1 MKDFILFKIGDQT
14 FAYPTEEVNETI
26 KVSKIFPVPL
36 SPPYIKG
43 VINLRNRVIP
53 VVDGG
58 RLLWNRDTESD
69 TAIILKVSGEPVG
82 LLVEKVLGITEVD
95 EEAIKDREEIE
106 IADVREDLVS
116 GLFEKDSQVVFL
128 MTLSEVIKP
137 RERKK
142 TARRETKTTTREQKE
157 TVREQE
163 GFVIFGLGREWYA
176 LPVGEVREIVNY
188 PETVSRIPQAPH
200 YVEGVFILRKEEL
213 ILISLKNLL
222 GVPSKEEEKRVI
234 VAHLGST
241 AVGLAVDEV
250 KEIRWVDK
258 EEILYMDKDSTK
270 GVLVLDE
277 GKRLALIVTIKDL
290 LREEEIEE
298 LTSSEEETQQ
308 QEEVANMK
316 SFVHFTVGDTDLA
329 IPIGEVK
336 EVIEVEELTPLPKA
350 PEYIE
355 GMYNL
360 RNSVIAIVSLSK
372 LLGIK
377 GAKDSNRV
385 VVLENFPVGLMV
397 SDLRGI
403 LKVREE
409 DIQPVEEIAGIE
421 ENMIEGMIKTQEGG
435 IIFILN
441 TKAVVREEDIELL
454 KETSQA

>member
-1 MKDFILFKIGDQT
+1 MRDFLLFKIGDQT
-14 FAYPTEEVNETI
+14 FAYPTEEVDETI
-26 KVSKIFPVPL
+26 KVTRIFPVPL
-36 SPPYIKG
+36 APSYIKG

-53 VVDGG
+53 IVDGG
-58 RLLWNRDTESD
+58 RLLWDRDTESD
-69 TAIILKVSGEPVG
+69 TAIILKVKGESVG
-82 LLVEKVLGITEVD
+82 LLVEKVLGIAEVE
-95 EEAIKDREEIE
+95 EEAIRSKEEIE
-106 IADVREDLVS
+106 IADVREDLVG
-116 GLFEKDSQVVFL
+116 GLFERDSQVVFI

-142 TARRETKTTTREQKE
+142 TSRRESRASTREQKE
-157 TVREQE
+157 VVREQE

-213 ILISLKNLL
+213 ILISLKSLL
-222 GVPSKEEEKRVI
+222 DVPSEEEERRVI

-241 AVGLAVDEV
+241 VVGLGVDEV

-277 GKRLALIVTIKDL
+277 GKRLALIVSVKDL
-290 LREEEIEE
+290 LREEEIED
-298 LTSSEEETQQ
+298 LTSSEEEAEG

-329 IPIGEVK
+329 IPIGDVK

-350 PEYIE
+350 PDYIE

-377 GAKDSNRV
+377 NAQDANRV
-385 VVLENFPVGLMV
+385 VVLESFPVGLMV
-397 SDLRGI
+397 STLRGI
-403 LKVREE
+403 LKVKEE
-409 DIQPVEEIAGIE
+409 SIQPVEEIAGIE
-421 ENMIEGMIKTQEGG
+421 ENMIEGMIKTEDGG

-441 TKAVVREEDIELL
+441 TKSMVKEEDIEILS
-454 KETSQA
+454 EQVR